1 MTPFTVTL
9 HPDAEAGLA
18 TAWAD
23 AVDRGAVAAAADRLD
38 RMLRVRPGTAGR
50 ELHEGLRTV
59 KDGPLKFLFEVHP
72 DDRWVHVTAV
82 RLLRDAARGERHGS
96 NGRSGD

>member
-1 MTPFTVTL
+1 MSRFTVTL

-38 RMLRVRPGTAGR
+38 RTLRERPEGAGR

-59 KDGPLKFLFEVHP
+59 EDGPLKFLFEVRP

-82 RLLRDAARGERHGS
+82 RLLRDATRGEQHGS
-96 NGRSGD
+96 NGRSAD